1 MDTTRWGE
9 GFPPAAQVPE
19 GMGPVSEAA
28 DMPLKDAPQQDPD
41 YPFEE
46 PEMAPEL
53 REHRSESLYSRST
66 PFWDRVVELPEEG
79 EEYPQDPEYW
89 NHPEELSDGVMMR
102 VGPERPVDVLKKA
115 VGARATW
122 YVVGVLAVAAA
133 LIFLVHSVFMTVRS
147 ITVEG
152 NVTFTAEE
160 VIALSQLE
168 VGMSTFAID
177 EELVM
182 ERIARERY
190 LRCTLVD
197 VSYDRVV
204 LHVRERTPVCSIL
217 QNGRLITLDDR
228 GWVLEISGDMSAPVD
243 GLITVHGL
251 DVQHCT
257 LGQAVSLRVPARLT
271 TYTQILIELKA
282 LGGLDMITEL
292 DMTTMDSITLKA
304 KDGFTIQLGN
314 ETRIHEKIRAML
326 VVHEVVLE
334 NGYYGDTIGGTIVV
348 TDPASPAYRKP
359 DAQ

>member
-9 GFPPAAQVPE
+9 GFPPAVGVPE
-19 GMGPVSEAA
+19 GTGPVPAA
-28 DMPLKDAPQQDPD
+28 DLPQQAPQQDPD

-53 REHRSESLYSRST
+53 RESRSESLYSRSA
-66 PFWDRVVELPEEG
+66 PFWDRVVELPGEG

-89 NHPEELSDGVMMR
+89 NHPEELTDNVLMR
-102 VGPERPVDVLKKA
+102 FGPDRPVDVLKKA
-115 VGARATW
+115 VGSRVTW
-122 YVVGVLAVAAA
+122 FVVAALAVVAAV
-133 LIFLVHSVFMTVRS
+133 IFLMHSVFMTVRS

-168 VGMSTFAID
+168 VGMSTFDID
-177 EELVM
+177 EERVM
-182 ERIARERY
+182 EHIARERY

-197 VSYDRVV
+197 VAYDKVV
-204 LHVRERTPVCSIL
+204 LHVRERVPVCSIL
-217 QNGRLITLDDR
+217 QNGRSITLDDR
-228 GWVLEISGDMSAPVD
+228 GWVLEITGDMNAQTE

-251 DVQHCT
+251 DVQHCA
-257 LGQAVSLRVPARLT
+257 LGQAVSLRMPARLT

-292 DMTTMDSITLKA
+292 DLTTMDSITLKT
-304 KDGFTIQLGN
+304 KDNFTIQLGN
-314 ETRIHEKIRAML
+314 ENRIHEKIRAML

-334 NGYYGDTIGGTIVV
+334 NGYYGEAPGGTIVV
-348 TDPASPAYRKP
+348 TDPGSPAYRK
-359 DAQ
+359 AEAN